1 MQKRGKAGKAQAALE
16 FLITYGW
23 AIVVVIGVVA
33 ALTAYGVFKTPSAR
47 RCGYDGVLM
56 NGLFCEGFK
65 ISSNPAEI
73 QLKLRNGLGYNINIT
88 NITIMREDNRTCHVS
103 YINQTGSVLE
113 DGSAELYVLDGYNG
127 YEGCT
132 GKSRKDYKGNI
143 YLTFSR
149 VVM

>member
-16 FLITYGW
+16 FLMTYGW

-65 ISSNPAEI
+65 ISSDPPEI
-73 QLKLRNGLGYNINIT
+73 QLKLRNGLGYDINIT
-88 NITIMREDNRTCHVS
+88 DITITKEDNRSCHVA
-103 YINQTGSVLE
+103 YINETGSVLK
-113 DGSAELYVLDGYNG
+113 DGSAELYVLDGY
-127 YEGCT
+127 EGCT
-132 GKSRKDYKGNI
+132 GKSRKNYQGNI

-149 VVM
+149 VSI